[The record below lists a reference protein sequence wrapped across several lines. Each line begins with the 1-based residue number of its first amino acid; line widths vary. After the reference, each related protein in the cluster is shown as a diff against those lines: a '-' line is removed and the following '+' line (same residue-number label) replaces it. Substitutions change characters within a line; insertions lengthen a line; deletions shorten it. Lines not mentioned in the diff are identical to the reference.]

1 MSSSVHPVDE
11 KLPLWKLLF
20 FGFQHVLAMYSGA
33 VAVPLVLDQEIDNDR
48 SQKGK
53 KPFDRDGNNDKTI
66 KRTVSTTDPDSG
78 MFVKG

>member
-1 MSSSVHPVDE
+1 MTKPIPQYKSE
-11 KLPLWKLLF
+11 
-20 FGFQHVLAMYSGA
+20 
-33 VAVPLVLDQEIDNDR
+33 LDQEIDNDR

-78 MFVKG
+78 MFVKGEHERQLAYVANTA